1 MMDIANILQTLTIAV
16 LIWVGNRIV
25 TVSEK
30 TAVHEEKLSAHHER
44 INKLEEKPACPHI
57 NRA

>member
-16 LIWVGNRIV
+16 LIWIGNRIV

-30 TAVHEEKLSAHHER
+30 TAVHEEKLNAQHER
-44 INKLEEKPACPHI
+44 INKLEEKPTCTHI